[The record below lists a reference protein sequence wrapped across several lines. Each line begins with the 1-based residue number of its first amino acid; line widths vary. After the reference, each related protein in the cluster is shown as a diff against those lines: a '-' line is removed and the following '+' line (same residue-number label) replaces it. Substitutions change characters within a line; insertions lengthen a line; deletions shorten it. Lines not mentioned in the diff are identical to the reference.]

1 MYQTH
6 FSFQALKFLI
16 LRALCFVSNNEQIK
30 WQMVIFFLDISK
42 FMNVTKSFSK
52 VFNIH
57 NVASGD
63 FTRILI
69 PHI

>member
-30 WQMVIFFLDISK
+30 WQMVNFFSWFHKVHECHKK
-42 FMNVTKSFSK
+42 F
-52 VFNIH
+52 
-57 NVASGD
+57 
-63 FTRILI
+63 
-69 PHI
+69 